1 MSTLTC
7 TKLTLYTM
15 AAVVVQITGLL
26 LFLLG
31 FFPSKPALS
40 GFSGA
45 ESFRPPE
52 FPPVDDRNATILFPD
67 QLISSKSVSTMQDL
81 SGIPPS
87 FDRLILMVIDG
98 LPAEFVLGK
107 DGQPPPKAF
116 MDAMPYTQS
125 LLANKK
131 ATGYHAKAAPPTV
144 TMPRLK
150 AMVSGSIGGFLDV
163 AFNFNTQALLD
174 DNLIAQFLRI
184 GWKMVM
190 LGDETWLK
198 LFPGVFT
205 RHDGVNSFFV
215 KLINHA
221 MIKKFSDCHTLR
233 EGSPATGCHTSP
245 VKDTVLVDQNVS
257 RHLADE
263 LDRTDW
269 NLLILHYL
277 GVDHVGHIGG
287 RKSILMGPKLSEM
300 DEVVKMIHLRTIQTQ
315 KSDEGRT
322 LLLVVSDHG
331 MTEYGN
337 HGGSSHEETDSLA
350 LFIGLR
356 NHDNESVTTN
366 SKIKQVDIA
375 PTLALHY
382 GVPIPKNNA
391 GVLIVETFTSL
402 TDEQQLRALELN
414 SWQLLRLLH
423 AQLPDLAR
431 GGFLCDAVSDSNQS
445 GTSVCKSNM
454 EEMFCCLYLDA
465 VALHKSWRLK
475 KGFRLNSKDDYTITM
490 SAYHEFLTT
499 ASEWLSHRATDKP
512 FGLLASGVMA
522 LFLSCLV
529 LLGLAFLLGKEVHLR
544 EKHHHSEVS
553 SDMKWHLEEKFSLA
567 FIMVLVLSMGS
578 SSLVEEEQYIWHFLT
593 STFYLVLLRKS
604 IQLKH
609 NTFSLS
615 NGKNKRNCI
624 QLCSIVA
631 VLISGRV
638 LRGWHQGGV
647 NWIQLPDISKWLE
660 KAGSSQIKYIQLASG
675 LLVICLSFCTLSLLW
690 PKRKRLVVVVWFI
703 YLLPASLVLLY
714 IIKNHDSG
722 FEASGDGSTLLAQI
736 IYGILGTSTLG
747 IVFILP
753 WLLPVRN
760 SKPCSNSDSCLSSD
774 PSSEILLLGIKD
786 SSYVIGW
793 GYMFGWCLLQLLLQ
807 QPINSTPILL
817 LLVQILASISC
828 FCHSDL
834 HLKQWVEVAGL
845 YYLGMAGHFSL
856 GNTNTL
862 ATIDVAGAYIGVSSH
877 STLLSGIL
885 MFIITYASPMLALL
899 SIVVY
904 ISLKGTRSPVYSQN
918 LDSGHLLKM
927 TLGFPCLVPLSL
939 NSIILI
945 AYTIVLLL
953 MRNHLFVWSVFS
965 PKRDIKGAKQG
976 MSSRPNAGYPMVF
989 PLATSIMSE
998 LTMSMLT
1005 QRAIAPRN
1013 AAISDEEAAFRLLH
1027 KAKGKSFL
1035 LIVTNGGIEQCFE
1048 M

>member
-1 MSTLTC
+1 SPQGNAHILSLWAKHRTMSTLTC

-15 AAVVVQITGLL
+15 AAVAVQITGLS

-67 QLISSKSVSTMQDL
+67 QLSSLYQDL

-107 DGQPPPKAF
+107 DGLPPPKAF
-116 MDAMPYTQS
+116 MDAMPHTQS

-150 AMVSGSIGGFLDV
+150 AMVSGSVGGFLDV

-184 GWKMVM
+184 GWKMLM

-205 RHDGVNSFFV
+205 RHDGVSSFF
-215 KLINHA
+215 
-221 MIKKFSDCHTLR
+221 
-233 EGSPATGCHTSP
+233 

-287 RKSILMGPKLSEM
+287 RNSILMGPKLSEM

-315 KSDEGRT
+315 KSDQGRT

-337 HGGSSHEETDSLA
+337 HGGSSQEETDSLA

-356 NHDNESVTTN
+356 NHDNESATTN
-366 SKIKQVDIA
+366 TKIKQVDIA

-402 TDEQQLRALELN
+402 TDDQQLRALELN

-431 GGFLCDAVSDSNQS
+431 GGFLCDVVSDGHRS
-445 GTSVCKSNM
+445 GTSVCKGNV

-475 KGFRLNSKDDYTITM
+475 KGFRSNSKDDYTITM

-512 FGLLASGVMA
+512 FGLLASGVIAM
-522 LFLSCLV
+522 FLSCLV

-553 SDMKWHLEEKFSLA
+553 SNMKWYLEEKFSLA
-567 FIMVLVLSMGS
+567 FMVVLVLSMGS

-604 IQLKH
+604 IQLIH
-609 NTFSLS
+609 STFSLS

-647 NWIQLPDISKWLE
+647 NWTQLPDISKWLE

-747 IVFILP
+747 IVIILP

-760 SKPCSNSDSCLSSD
+760 SKPCLNSDSCSSSD
-774 PSSEILLLGIKD
+774 PSSEISEILLLGIKD

-807 QPINSTPILL
+807 PPINSTPILL
-817 LLVQILASISC
+817 LLVQILASMSC

-834 HLKQWVEVAGL
+834 RLKQWVEVAGL

-862 ATIDVAGAYIGVSSH
+862 ATIDVAGAYTLFHPCQGVSSH

-899 SIVVY
+899 SMVMY
-904 ISLKGTRSPVYSQN
+904 ISLKDTSSPVYSQN
-918 LDSGHLLKM
+918 LDSGHFLKM

-965 PKRDIKGAKQG
+965 PK
-976 MSSRPNAGYPMVF
+976 
-989 PLATSIMSE
+989 
-998 LTMSMLT
+998 
-1005 QRAIAPRN
+1005 
-1013 AAISDEEAAFRLLH
+1013 
-1027 KAKGKSFL
+1027 
-1035 LIVTNGGIEQCFE
+1035 
-1048 M
+1048 